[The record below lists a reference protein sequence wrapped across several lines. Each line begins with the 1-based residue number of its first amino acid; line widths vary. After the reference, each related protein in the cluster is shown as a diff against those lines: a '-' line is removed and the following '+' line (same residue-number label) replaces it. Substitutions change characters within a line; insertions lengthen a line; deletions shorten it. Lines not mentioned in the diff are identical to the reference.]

1 MTAELLARVRDF
13 AATELAGKDEHFDG
27 LPEQPTVEASRLHD
41 LGLANWWVPREYGG
55 VGLSV
60 TDSVDVVSELAY
72 ADAGFAFG
80 AFLPVLGGVMLQHFG
95 GEELARPAL
104 EALVAEGGR
113 IAVLGSEE
121 EAGSELVRI
130 TTTFRTEGDRL
141 VLSGDKYFSTN
152 TDTAG
157 LLLVLARSADDAADF
172 AVVAVPRDTPGVE
185 IVKRWDLLG
194 VRGAGTYRVRLEDCS
209 VPTAHRLHGSGLRI
223 LEASLNA
230 SRILIAACAV
240 GIARRVR
247 DLAMDY
253 AAAKRLRGAPLTE
266 NAVFAGKLGQ
276 VETLIDVM
284 RNQCRAAAAE
294 FDELLVAAASG
305 GTGLLRA
312 GTLRSALA
320 AKLFCGQAGWEVVST
335 GSELFGGLGYTQDHP
350 IGKLVRDMRY
360 VAIVEGGEDIM
371 RDLVYAR
378 YVVPARKRR

>member
-1 MTAELLARVRDF
+1 MTAELLKRIRDF
-13 AATELAGKDEHFDG
+13 TANELAGKDTHFDE

-41 LGLANWWVPREYGG
+41 LGLANWWVPVQYGG
-55 VGLSV
+55 LGVSL
-60 TDSVDVVSELAY
+60 TESVDIVSELAY
-72 ADAGFAFG
+72 GDAGFAFG
-80 AFLPVLGGVMLQHFG
+80 AFLPVLGGIMLQHFG
-95 GEELARPAL
+95 TEELARPAL
-104 EALVAEGGR
+104 EALAAEGGR

-141 VLSGDKYFSTN
+141 VLNGDKYFSTN

-157 LLLVLARSADDAADF
+157 LLLVLARSADDTADF
-172 AVVAVPRDTPGVE
+172 AVVAIPRDTPGVE

-194 VRGAGTYRVRLEDCS
+194 VRGTGTYRVRLDDCA
-209 VPTAHRLHGSGLRI
+209 VPSASRLDGGGLRI
-223 LEASLNA
+223 LEAGLNA

-247 DLAMDY
+247 DLSMEY
-253 AAAKRLRGAPLTE
+253 AAVKRLKGAPLTE

-276 VETLIDVM
+276 METLIDVM
-284 RNQCRAAAAE
+284 RNQCRAAAGE
-294 FDELLVAAASG
+294 FDHLLITSARG
-305 GTGLLRA
+305 GTGLHRV

-320 AKLFCGQAGWEVVST
+320 AKLFCGQAGWEVAST

-350 IGKLVRDMRY
+350 IGKLVRDMRF
-360 VAIVEGGEDIM
+360 VAVVEGGEDVV
-371 RDLVYAR
+371 RDLMYAR